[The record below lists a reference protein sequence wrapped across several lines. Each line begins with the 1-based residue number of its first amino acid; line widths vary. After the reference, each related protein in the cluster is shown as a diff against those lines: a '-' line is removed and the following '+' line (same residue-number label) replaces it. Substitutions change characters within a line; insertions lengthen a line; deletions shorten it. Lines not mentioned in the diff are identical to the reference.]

1 MKTEKDETKTN
12 RRHRIGYRLIL
23 ILLLLVSLAGTATA
37 QLLPIPILPGP
48 TSNSTTG
55 SSTASSATSANSTTS
70 EGSAPKRYI
79 VRATGGIN
87 VVQILC
93 SLIGCSLIESLGDPL
108 SQVFAITTSVVDDV
122 LYGLLDLL
130 GIVHIEL
137 DRLISLLPPEPLIS
151 SATPAPADLSD
162 NNAVQFYGST
172 VWNGYASQPAANV
185 VGVHQARDWF
195 HVTGT
200 GTIGIIDT
208 GVDPNHPALV
218 PVLVKGY
225 DFTRNQAGSAS
236 EIADLNQSTV
246 ALLDGGASP
255 VPVNGSTIA
264 VLNQST
270 VALLD
275 GHSAFGHGTMVAGI
289 VHLVAPTSLIMPLKA
304 FTADGTGYTSDI
316 IRAVYFAVPQVRALN
331 MSFSIPIQS
340 AELENAL
347 DYAASHSV
355 VTAAAAGNNGTDT
368 IVYPAGFQNDV
379 MGVAST
385 DLSETRSTFS
395 NYGSDVWVAAPG
407 EGIISTYPF
416 GTYAAGWGTSFSTPF
431 VTGTAGLLANV
442 QANLNE
448 QAASSDI
455 AHAEYIG
462 YGMGHGELDVV
473 HALNAAQNG
482 NSSHQ

>member
-1 MKTEKDETKTN
+1 MKTAKEKVKAVKT
-12 RRHRIGYRLIL
+12 HGMCYRLIV
-23 ILLLLVSLAGTATA
+23 ILLVLVSWAAPASA
-37 QLLPIPILPGP
+37 QLLPPILPGP
-48 TSNSTTG
+48 TDN
-55 SSTASSATSANSTTS
+55 
-70 EGSAPKRYI
+70 SAPKRYI

-87 VVQILC
+87 AVQTLC
-93 SLIGCSLIESLGDPL
+93 SLVGCSLIEGLGDPL

-122 LYGLLDLL
+122 LYGLLDLV
-130 GIVHIEL
+130 GIVHIEV
-137 DRLISLLPPEPLIS
+137 DQLISLLPVSPLIS
-151 SATPAPADLSD
+151 DATQPPGKLADK
-162 NNAVQFYGST
+162 NPVQFYGSI

-185 VGVHQARDWF
+185 VRANQAREWF
-195 HVTGT
+195 QVTGT
-200 GTIGIIDT
+200 ATIGIIDT

-225 DFTRNQAGSAS
+225 DFTRNQAGSSS

-246 ALLDGGASP
+246 AVVDGGASP
-255 VPVNGSTIA
+255 VIMNGSTMA
-264 VLNQST
+264 VLDQST
-270 VALLD
+270 VAVVD

-316 IRAVYFAVPQVRALN
+316 IRAVYFAVPQVSALN
-331 MSFSIPIQS
+331 MSFSMPQQS

-347 DYAASHSV
+347 NYAASHSV
-355 VTAAAAGNNGTDT
+355 VTSAAAGNDGANTV
-368 IVYPAGFQNDV
+368 VYPAGFQNDV

-385 DLSETRSTFS
+385 NLSGTPSSFS

-431 VTGTAGLLANV
+431 VTGSVGLLANV
-442 QANLNE
+442 QANMNE

-462 YGMGHGELDVV
+462 SGMGHGELDVV
-473 HALNAAQNG
+473 RALTAARQN
-482 NSSHQ
+482 SQ